1 VNALNQGPSDFHSC
15 DAGKVWHAP
24 GEIDPA
30 RWATNPV
37 LGLRLYMD
45 TCVVRLDVG
54 MGKETTGFFLNFG
67 QLF

>member
-1 VNALNQGPSDFHSC
+1 
-15 DAGKVWHAP
+15 
-24 GEIDPA
+24 
-30 RWATNPV
+30 
-37 LGLRLYMD
+37 MD